1 MTRGCAGSA
10 VPRSGAGRS
19 PNDGFNLDRVSLN
32 DFTVHRLSATLHRG
46 PGDDPGTRQ
55 SPWWVYLACG
65 AIPGRYDV
73 SPRTVRLQAS
83 TVSGRSIHAE
93 VRIVGRHDDGYG
105 TRLILAGMG
114 PLVDKAM

>member
-1 MTRGCAGSA
+1 MM
-10 VPRSGAGRS
+10 
-19 PNDGFNLDRVSLN
+19 DLNLDRVAL
-32 DFTVHRLSATLHRG
+32 DGFTVHRLSATLHRG
-46 PGDDPGTRQ
+46 PGDHPGTQQ
-55 SPWWVYLACG
+55 SAWWVYLACG

-73 SPRTVRLQAS
+73 SPRTVGLQAS

-114 PLVDKAM
+114 PLVNKPI